1 MEVPAKLRTALV
13 GIRYWLFALLF
24 LATSTLLISCSNGS
38 SVKIVKGPDKLTITV
53 SSETTL
59 PGREVGVVATV
70 VDDNGSPIEGT
81 TVEFSISENNSN
93 GALSALSAV
102 TDFNGQASVDYT
114 AGFEYSV
121 NDEITASVTIR
132 EGDVTIAVE
141 DTVIITVEPPLVG
154 SIDMTSGNT
163 TLVADGENFTF
174 VRALVRSNEGM
185 PFSLALVE
193 FASTLGSFDPDEE
206 MTETSAITNI
216 DGIAEVFLY
225 TGTEPGTAIVTA
237 SYGGI
242 TQQIEITFTTG
253 PPATVV
259 LGIFPA
265 PVETNAQTTVTA
277 TVKDA
282 NNNPVNG
289 ETMVFSIEDN
299 QSGGLLQA
307 FSAVTDINGKA
318 SVVYTAGAVIGTDT
332 IKARAQINNVS
343 GTRTIE
349 VVLPPPEEPEPE
361 AGMLLL
367 GLTDATTDNYQAI
380 YVTIAEVQVKQAAEE
395 EDQGAGWQTI
405 LTLDTTYN
413 LLDLV
418 NGFIETLGISELA
431 AGEYN
436 QIRLILA
443 DQPDT
448 TVNIL
453 GSPHPY
459 ANYLVDGDD
468 AEKELKVPGG
478 SETGIKIV
486 KGFTIVASQVTEL
499 ILDFNAAQSVVQA
512 GRSGKCLLK
521 PTIKVL
527 ETTENSAA
535 GMVRDAA
542 DPLAGV
548 LVSAQIYDPAAADT
562 KDEVTSETASV
573 TDENGAYIL
582 YLPPDIYNIV
592 AVKEG
597 YEPSCAEKVATGFE
611 EYTADFTL
619 AAAAALGTATGTVS
633 GLAANDDYAS
643 LSFRQTLDCGSGDV
657 QVEVHFVN
665 FAEGGTY
672 NVTLPAGDYELVV
685 SAEGEATQV
694 FAIQILD
701 SMETV
706 QDINF

>member
-1 MEVPAKLRTALV
+1 MEVPAKLRSALV

-24 LATSTLLISCSNGS
+24 LATSTLLISCTNGS
-38 SVKIVKGPDKLTITV
+38 SVTIVKGPDKVTITV

-59 PGREVGVVATV
+59 PGREIAVVATV
-70 VDDNGSPIEGT
+70 VDDNGDPIEGL

-102 TDFNGQASVDYT
+102 TDFNGQGSVDYT
-114 AGFEYSV
+114 AGYEYSV
-121 NDEITASVTIR
+121 NDEITAKVSIR
-132 EGDVTIAVE
+132 VDDVTIDVE

-154 SIDMTSGNT
+154 SIDLTSGNT
-163 TLVADGENFTF
+163 TLVADGDPDNKTF
-174 VRALVRSNEGM
+174 VRALVRSIDGI
-185 PFSLALVE
+185 PFSLAIVE
-193 FASTLGSFDPDEE
+193 FGTTLGSFDPDEE
-206 MTETSAITNI
+206 MTDASAITNI

-225 TGTEPGTAIVTA
+225 PGTVPGIAIVTA
-237 SYGGI
+237 RYGGI
-242 TQQIEITFTTG
+242 TEQLEITFTTDA
-253 PPATVV
+253 PASVT
-259 LGIFPA
+259 IDIA
-265 PVETNAQTTVTA
+265 ETVETNTLTPVTA

-282 NNNPVNG
+282 NDNPVNG
-289 ETMVFSIEDN
+289 QTVVFSIEDN

-307 FSAVTDINGKA
+307 FSAVTNINGQA
-318 SVVYTAGAVIGTDT
+318 SVGYSTGDAEGTDT
-332 IKARAQINNVS
+332 IKARAQINSVS
-343 GTRTIE
+343 GTGTVD
-349 VVLPPPEEPEPE
+349 VVLPPEPPPE

-367 GLTDATTDNYQAI
+367 GLTDAATDNYQAV
-380 YVTIAEVQVKQAAEE
+380 YVTIAEVQVKQTAEE

-418 NGFIETLGISELA
+418 NGFIETLGITELA

-443 DQPDT
+443 DQPDG
-448 TVNIL
+448 TVNVL
-453 GSPHPY
+453 GNPHPY
-459 ANYLVDGDD
+459 ANYLIDSEDS
-468 AEKELKVPGG
+468 EKELKVPSG
-478 SETGIKIV
+478 SETGIKIGN
-486 KGFTIVASQVTEL
+486 GFTIVASQVTEL

-521 PTIKVL
+521 PTINVL
-527 ETTENSAA
+527 ETTDNSAA
-535 GMVRDAA
+535 GTVSDGAGS
-542 DPLAGV
+542 LAGV
-548 LVSAQIYDPAAADT
+548 LVSAQTYDPAAADT

-597 YEPSCAEKVATGFE
+597 YEPSCAETVATGFE
-611 EYTADFTL
+611 EYRADFSL
-619 AAAAALGTATGTVS
+619 AAAAGLGTATGTVS
-633 GLAANDDYAS
+633 GLAADDDFAS

-685 SAEGEATQV
+685 FAAGEATQV
-694 FAIQILD
+694 FDIQIKD
-701 SMETV
+701 GMETV